1 MGKVEIL
8 AKKQNAY
15 FLGINCGRLK
25 SAKKPTQKLAAQFHL
40 KQCSLQIRPPQK
52 SITNF

>member
-8 AKKQNAY
+8 AKKQKAY

-25 SAKKPTQKLAAQFHL
+25 SAKKAHAKISRAISPKTMQLANT
-40 KQCSLQIRPPQK
+40 PPQK